1 MKNDS
6 KAKRVGLKLGD
17 SLVMIDGKETATMTL
32 REANETLLHAT
43 KHTRTFKL
51 GVIRLQSFRLIMK
64 NYQKYINFRFESE
77 EASKDLE
84 DALVEEIVMEGNP
97 KAPKFK
103 VEHHIEPPREAY
115 VQRVC
120 I

>member
-51 GVIRLQSFRLIMK
+51 GVIRLDESF
-64 NYQKYINFRFESE
+64 
-77 EASKDLE
+77 
-84 DALVEEIVMEGNP
+84 
-97 KAPKFK
+97 
-103 VEHHIEPPREAY
+103 
-115 VQRVC
+115 
-120 I
+120 